1 MSHWLTAFA
10 LGEGSPLAFLSAR
23 DLLEARRLCAEARRI
38 VAKRPITC
46 WFIVP
51 ATHAAQFARAF
62 PRATKCRMR
71 DATDAALSTLA
82 HIQHLDIAGSP
93 AVTDA
98 GFAHLIN
105 VVTLNMSRCRQRA
118 ITDAAFANLRRL
130 RMLDMSG
137 CNQISITDGAFEH
150 LRDVHTLN
158 MSGADQVTITDA
170 AFAPLRGVRKLNVSD
185 CQITDGAF
193 KHLQN
198 VQALDLS
205 GCLGVT
211 DAAFV
216 HLRNIQRLDMR
227 YCCQDTITDAA
238 FARVAPTLR
247 MLILFMSR
255 LPNVTSAGFA
265 QLTRAQI
272 IQ

>member
-1 MSHWLTAFA
+1 MSDWLAAFA
-10 LGEGSPLAFLSAR
+10 LGDGGPLAFLSAR
-23 DLLEARRLCAEARRI
+23 DLLEVRRLCAEARRI
-38 VAKRPITC
+38 VAKRPIAC
-46 WFIVP
+46 LFRVP
-51 ATHAAQFARAF
+51 AADAARFARAF

-71 DATDAALSTLA
+71 DATDAALSALA

-98 GFAHLIN
+98 GFAHFIN

-118 ITDAAFANLRRL
+118 ITDAAFVNLRRL
-130 RMLDMSG
+130 RSLDMTG
-137 CNQISITDGAFEH
+137 CNQISITDGAFAH

-158 MSGADQVTITDA
+158 MSGADQVTITDE
-170 AFAPLRGVRKLNVSD
+170 AFAHLRGVRKLNVSD
-185 CQITDGAF
+185 CQITDRAF
-193 KHLQN
+193 EHLQH
-198 VQALDLS
+198 VQALDIS
-205 GCLGVT
+205 GCLDVT

-227 YCCQDTITDAA
+227 YCCQETITDTA
-238 FARVAPTLR
+238 FAHVAPTLR
-247 MLILFMSR
+247 MLVLFMSR
-255 LPNVTSAGFA
+255 LPNVTGAGFA